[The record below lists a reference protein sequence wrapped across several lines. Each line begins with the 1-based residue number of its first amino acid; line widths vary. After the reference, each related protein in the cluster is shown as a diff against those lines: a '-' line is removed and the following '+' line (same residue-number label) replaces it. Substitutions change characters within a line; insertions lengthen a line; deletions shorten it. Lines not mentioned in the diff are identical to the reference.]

1 MGRKKKVVVPAT
13 DAAMKYIMDAIH
25 RYPEIREACVSTES
39 QRPLLLQRVNINP
52 LAFRPEAEPSEE
64 LFVQPELSGRDGAL
78 IDSYLADREK
88 LYLLEHGI
96 LGLDEELKEFAEAV
110 FLGGLTRAEVEQ
122 SYCLSQSTI
131 TRKRNEVIR
140 QLAVEVDSYM
150 DWKAEMLFG

>member
-1 MGRKKKVVVPAT
+1 MGRKKKVVETAT
-13 DAAMKYIMDAIH
+13 GAAMKYIMDAIH
-25 RYPEIREACVSTES
+25 RYPEMRDSCAATEN

-52 LAFRPEAEPSEE
+52 MAFLPEAEPSEE
-64 LFVQPELSGRDGAL
+64 LFVQPMLSGRDGAL

-96 LGLDEELKEFAEAV
+96 HGLDEELKEFAEAI
-110 FLGGLTRAEVEQ
+110 FLGGLTRAEIEQ

-150 DWKAEMLFG
+150 NWKAEMLFG